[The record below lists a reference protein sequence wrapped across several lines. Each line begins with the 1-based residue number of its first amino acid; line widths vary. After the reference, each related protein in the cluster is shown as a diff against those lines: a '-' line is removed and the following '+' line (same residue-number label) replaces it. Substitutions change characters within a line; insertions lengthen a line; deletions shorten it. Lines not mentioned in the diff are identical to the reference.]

1 MLNKK
6 LNYADLPF
14 IVSKN
19 PFTNDINLVK
29 DVSAIKQSL
38 KNIVMTI
45 RGERP
50 FNVLFGGNPRN
61 FLFDTLD
68 ILIID
73 ECKKLI
79 VNSIASFETR
89 VEIQDIGIEVSR
101 VNANKINIIIVYTI
115 PQLNIV
121 DSVSISLERTR

>member
-1 MLNKK
+1 MLNTK
-6 LNYADLPF
+6 LNYSDLPF
-14 IVSKN
+14 IISKN
-19 PFTNDINLVK
+19 QFTNDVNLVK

-79 VNSIASFETR
+79 VNSIASFESR
-89 VEIQDIGIEVSR
+89 VEIKDIGIELSR
-101 VNANKINIIIVYTI
+101 ANPNKINIIVVYTI
-115 PQLNIV
+115 PELNIV
-121 DSVSISLERTR
+121 DTVSISLERTR